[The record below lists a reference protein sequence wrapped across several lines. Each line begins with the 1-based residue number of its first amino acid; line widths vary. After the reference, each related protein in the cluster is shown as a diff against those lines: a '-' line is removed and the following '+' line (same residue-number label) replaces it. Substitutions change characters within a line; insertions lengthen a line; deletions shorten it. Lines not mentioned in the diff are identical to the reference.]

1 MTASHDIAGTVASAK
16 EYYDGPADEIYRSI
30 WGDNIHLGL
39 PCNPDCP
46 HPEAMEHTN
55 EVMADLV
62 DLDVG
67 VSVLD
72 LGCGYGATARYLATR
87 YGCSVVGVN
96 VSEKELDLAK
106 DRTVT
111 AGLGDLIT
119 FDQGDFH
126 SLTYGNSSFH
136 VVWSQEAFLHGAD
149 KSMILSEAKRVL
161 VPSGTLIFTDIVV
174 RSDTSSDDRNRIYE
188 RIGSSDMWDAGD
200 YRKCLSDQG
209 FQIIHDED
217 WSEYV
222 ARSYSWIRDQ
232 VSHSR
237 ETLMVRMDPEI
248 IDRTIDSLG
257 FWVDSANAGKIG
269 WVLFVAE
276 NRVAS
281 AGS

>member
-1 MTASHDIAGTVASAK
+1 MTASHDIAGTVAGAK

-55 EVMADLV
+55 EVMADLG
-62 DLDVG
+62 DLDGG
-67 VSVLD
+67 VSVLY

-96 VSEKELDLAK
+96 VSEKELELAK
-106 DRTVT
+106 DRTVA

-119 FDQGDFH
+119 FDQGVFH
-126 SLTYGNSSFH
+126 SLTYGNSSFL
-136 VVWSQEAFLHGAD
+136 VVWSLEAFLHGAD

-161 VPSGTLIFTDIVV
+161 LPSGTLIFTDIVV
-174 RSDTSSDDRNRIYE
+174 RSDTSSDARNRIYE

-237 ETLMVRMDPEI
+237 EALMVRMDPEI